1 MLAKCV
7 CDCALT
13 KDTQK
18 MEYKP
23 RALHCRRLVSRKL
36 EKNTVGT
43 VRKQK
48 YKKQFLV
55 SSAGHLQKTKV
66 LTALTLSDGMNV
78 LTPLSVRRP
87 DDAAGSFG
95 HSSREEVASDG
106 NQRGEPQRREEGR
119 GLPLSVPR
127 FGDKER
133 EKGHSGL

>member
-1 MLAKCV
+1 MYVTVPL
-7 CDCALT
+7 
-13 KDTQK
+13 QK
-18 MEYKP
+18 T
-23 RALHCRRLVSRKL
+23 HRKW
-36 EKNTVGT
+36 NTNHVHSIAGGWFQGNWKKT
-43 VRKQK
+43 LWVLCGNKK
-48 YKKQFLV
+48 YKNQFLV